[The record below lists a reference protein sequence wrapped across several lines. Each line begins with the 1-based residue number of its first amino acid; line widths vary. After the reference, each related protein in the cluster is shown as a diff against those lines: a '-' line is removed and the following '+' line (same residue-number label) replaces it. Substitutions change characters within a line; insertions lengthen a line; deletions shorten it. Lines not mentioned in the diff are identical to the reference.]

1 MAFQALSTANTFSQ
15 WITETQRSVSVLNK
29 LFDGG
34 NTFIAYSNTNLAVGN
49 NLTIGGNLTV
59 GGLIVLDDV
68 GYNDLDVAGNANVV
82 KTITSAN
89 GNFTNLVISN
99 NVATLNTTTIKVGTN
114 AILNTLTVTGT
125 YSTDNIL
132 INGNITGTSNL
143 FVPNLVVTGNA
154 NFVNETSNIFVGTDV
169 EVYGD
174 LIGQLLDEDG
184 VSLTGDLNVNVAN
197 IDEANIFTLIGTA
210 NTNIYNN
217 IFASNAYTSV
227 QNTLA
232 EFASLSC
239 ILG

>member
-1 MAFQALSTANTFSQ
+1 MAFQTLSTANTFSQ
-15 WITETQRSVSVLNK
+15 WITETQRSVSILNQVT
-29 LFDGG
+29 DGG
-34 NTFIAYSNTNLAVGN
+34 GSFTYYANTNVDVDN
-49 NLTIGGNLTV
+49 NLNIGGNLTV
-59 GGLIVLDDV
+59 GGLIVLDDI
-68 GYNDLDVAGNANVV
+68 GYNDLNVAGNLSVV
-82 KTITSAN
+82 QSLTSLN
-89 GNFTNLVISN
+89 GSFENLVVTN
-99 NVATLNTTTIKVGTN
+99 NVAALNVTTIEVGTDAVLN
-114 AILNTLTVTGT
+114 ALIVTGN
-125 YSTDNIL
+125 YSTDNIT

-143 FVPNLVVTGNA
+143 FVSNLVITGNA

-174 LIGQLLDEDG
+174 LIGQLFDENG
-184 VSLTGDLNVNVAN
+184 VTVSGELRVDIAN

>member
-15 WITETQRSVSVLNK
+15 WITETQRSVSVLNQVTN
-29 LFDGG
+29 GG
-34 NTFIAYSNTNLAVGN
+34 SSFTYYANTNVDVAN

-59 GGLIVLDDV
+59 GGLIVLDNI

-82 KTITSAN
+82 KLITSTN
-89 GNFTNLVISN
+89 GIFTNLIVSN
-99 NVATLNTTTIKVGTN
+99 NVANLNTTTIKVGTN
-114 AILNTLTVTGT
+114 ALLNTLTVTNT

-143 FVPNLVVTGNA
+143 FVSNLVITGNA

-174 LIGQLLDEDG
+174 LIGQLFDENG
-184 VSLTGDLNVNVAN
+184 VTVSGDLNVNTAN
-197 IDEANIFTLIGTA
+197 ITEANIFTLIGTA